1 MTQPKDTFQ
10 DYEKRFDRLIG
21 PISTGQYGQFRGRLV
36 RRLSTEEHS
45 EEINR
50 YGQLGERLEQSV
62 LSGDTIDERLT
73 TQIRA
78 TEVTLVLEKSHFLPE
93 L

>member
-1 MTQPKDTFQ
+1 MTEPTDTFNE
-10 DYEKRFDRLIG
+10 YEQRFDRLIG
-21 PISTGQYGQFRGRLV
+21 QISTGQYGQFRGRLV

-45 EEINR
+45 EEIER
-50 YGQLGERLEQSV
+50 YTQLGERLERSV

-78 TEVTLVLEKSHFLPE
+78 TEVTLVLEKSRFLPQF
-93 L
+93 